1 MRSNSKLLKLF
12 GAFFAYFLYSAYIST
27 LLGKIDMENN
37 IIARVFCD
45 ILFMVL
51 VFLLYRQNLKEDW
64 KKLKKMPASK
74 IIKNIIMWLIILFG
88 VNILSGVIAKLLA
101 PNYVIDANTKQVYN
115 LYGKDTW
122 YAIFRL
128 MIFSTFVE
136 SIMWQEAIHDNV
148 KDKTMFVV
156 IASAIGV
163 VMNFVFNGLPSEYA
177 LLQVFAYFLPAAVLA
192 IAYLKNDC
200 NVFIM
205 FFIKMLFNL
214 LPLILL
220 VLGV

>member
-1 MRSNSKLLKLF
+1 
-12 GAFFAYFLYSAYIST
+12 
-27 LLGKIDMENN
+27 
-37 IIARVFCD
+37 
-45 ILFMVL
+45 
-51 VFLLYRQNLKEDW
+51 
-64 KKLKKMPASK
+64 
-74 IIKNIIMWLIILFG
+74 
-88 VNILSGVIAKLLA
+88 
-101 PNYVIDANTKQVYN
+101 
-115 LYGKDTW
+115 
-122 YAIFRL
+122 
-128 MIFSTFVE
+128 
-136 SIMWQEAIHDNV
+136 MWQEAIHDNV
-148 KDKTMFVV
+148 KDETMFVV

-163 VMNFVFNGLPSEYA
+163 VMNFVFNGFPSEYA

>member
-12 GAFFAYFLYSAYIST
+12 GPFFAYFLYSAYIST
-27 LLGKIDMENN
+27 LLGKIGMENN